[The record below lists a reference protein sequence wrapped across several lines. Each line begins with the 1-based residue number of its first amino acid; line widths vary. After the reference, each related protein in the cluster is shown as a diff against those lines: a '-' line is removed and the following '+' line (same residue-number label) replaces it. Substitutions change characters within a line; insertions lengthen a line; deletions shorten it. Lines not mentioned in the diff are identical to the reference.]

1 MQISLFMG
9 KQIDSQTLET
19 NLWLP
24 KRMGARKQIS
34 SFGLTYT
41 YNYTQNR

>member
-1 MQISLFMG
+1 MG

-24 KRMGARKQIS
+24 KRMRARKQIS
-34 SFGLTYT
+34 SFGLAYT